1 MKAFLGLD
9 TSEFTTGI
17 ERVRSSV
24 SRLSTGAL
32 SGTFR
37 NMAADIASATTP
49 AEALAATFNN
59 LGNVLRGTIFG
70 AAGLAI
76 GKLLAAPFEQLNV
89 MVKDS
94 TNNVEQAL
102 SRIMRAGVTESAQQG
117 ISEMQ
122 SLQQV
127 IDQISAS
134 IQGIDSNVFLRMASF
149 VSGAKNEMEAMRET
163 LQRLGNARVLEGI
176 TRENQNAAFRRG
188 LSLEDQRLFDVSEN
202 TRARVESVRRG
213 TTPGAAQDAAILQA
227 FEIGARERN
236 DLLDKIAKEKAQEEF
251 REKERLA
258 KAYAQLVSDFDETL
272 SNRRRR
278 KENEAH
284 EDRMKKAREALDMP
298 IEAAVETAVAASAPG
313 SPLQV
318 LADSLQQVGGGGR
331 FAQVGGIE
339 AVQKDQLAVLKNI
352 EKNTA
357 RLGQDGGNEPGV
369 Q

>member
-24 SRLSTGAL
+24 ARLSTGAL

-49 AEALAATFNN
+49 AEALAATFNS

-70 AAGLAI
+70 GAGLAI
-76 GKLLAAPFEQLNV
+76 GKLLAAPFEQLSV
-89 MVKDS
+89 LVKDS
-94 TNNVEQAL
+94 TNNVEQAM
-102 SRIMRAGVTESAQQG
+102 SRVMRAGVTQTAQQG
-117 ISEMQ
+117 IAEMQ
-122 SLQQV
+122 SLQQA
-127 IDQISAS
+127 IDQISSS

-149 VSGAKNEMEAMRET
+149 VSGAKTEMEAMRDT
-163 LQRLGNARVLEGI
+163 LERLGSARVLEGI

-188 LSLEDQRLFDVSEN
+188 LSPNDQRLFDQSEN
-202 TRARVESVRRG
+202 TRARVESIRQATR
-213 TTPGAAQDAAILQA
+213 PGAAQDAAIGQV
-227 FEIGARERN
+227 FEIGARERM
-236 DLLDKIAKEKAQEEF
+236 DLLDKMAKEKAAEEF
-251 REKERLA
+251 KEKEKLA
-258 KAYAQLVSDFDETL
+258 KAYAELVAGFDKTL
-272 SNRRRR
+272 SDRRRR
-278 KENEAH
+278 KEQEEH
-284 EDRMKKAREALDMP
+284 DDKMKKFQEQLARPIEQEALP
-298 IEAAVETAVAASAPG
+298 EITRS

-331 FAQVGGIE
+331 FTQVGGIE
-339 AVQKDQLAVLKNI
+339 AVQKDQLSVLKNI

-357 RLGQDGGNEPGV
+357 NLGTAAGGDEPGV